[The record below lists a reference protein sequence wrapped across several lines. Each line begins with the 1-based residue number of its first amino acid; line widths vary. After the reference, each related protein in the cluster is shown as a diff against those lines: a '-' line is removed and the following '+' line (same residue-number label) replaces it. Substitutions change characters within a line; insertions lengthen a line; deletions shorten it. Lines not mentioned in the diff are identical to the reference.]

1 MAQHDYVIANGS
13 GSAVRSDLNNALA
26 AIVSHNSGTSE
37 PTTTYAYMPW
47 ADTSAGVMKLRNGAN
62 NAWITLYQLDG
73 EYTTIPLENGTAAA
87 PSLYFKTSGTDTG
100 LYSPGT
106 DQVAISTNGTQRLN
120 IDTAATTSTLPI
132 VHPLGAVGT
141 PSITFSGDLN
151 TGIYS
156 PGSDQI
162 AISTGG
168 SECLRVDSSGRL
180 LVGTTNQDV
189 GGTVTGVKLAPG
201 GQIFASSDT
210 TAIGLDNPFYGDRR
224 NTAGDGP
231 IYVLARHGYY
241 KAAIGCTN
249 GGGTANEGILTFY
262 TGTNSGFN
270 ERLRVS
276 SSGKL
281 LVGTSN
287 EDVGGA
293 VAGIKLAPGGQVSA
307 SSDTTALGL
316 DNPFYGD
323 RRNTAGDGPVYV
335 LARQGYYKAAIGC
348 TNGGGTANEGV
359 LTFYTGTNSGFNE
372 RLRIAG
378 NGAIGLAGANY
389 GSSGQVFTSNG
400 SGSAPTWQSIPAPAA
415 LSTASGSAPSYSA
428 RAWVN
433 FDGTGTVAIRASGNV
448 SSITDNGTGDYTVNF
463 TTAMADA
470 NYATNVT
477 GTRHTSTVVDADYRA
492 SLAGTD
498 YMLAGSVRVI
508 FYNTTGT
515 AGTSDAPAM
524 CVSVF
529 R

>member
-87 PSLYFKTSGTDTG
+87 PSLYFKASGTNTG

-231 IYVLARHGYY
+231 
-241 KAAIGCTN
+241 
-249 GGGTANEGILTFY
+249 
-262 TGTNSGFN
+262 
-270 ERLRVS
+270 
-276 SSGKL
+276 
-281 LVGTSN
+281 
-287 EDVGGA
+287 
-293 VAGIKLAPGGQVSA
+293 
-307 SSDTTALGL
+307 
-316 DNPFYGD
+316 
-323 RRNTAGDGPVYV
+323 VYV

-348 TNGGGTANEGV
+348 TNGGGTANEGI